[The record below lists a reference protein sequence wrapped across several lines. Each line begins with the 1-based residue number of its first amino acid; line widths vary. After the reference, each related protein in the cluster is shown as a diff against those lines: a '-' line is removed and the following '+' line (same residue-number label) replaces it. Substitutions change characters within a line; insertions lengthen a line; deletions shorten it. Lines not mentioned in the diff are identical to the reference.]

1 MDQLDIMWK
10 IESNL
15 AEPGKLKSKPA
26 MGKALKQAHSKR
38 IHSCSPQSGGLFLY
52 ESGSISSNDS
62 FF

>member
-52 ESGSISSNDS
+52 ESGSIS
-62 FF
+62 